1 MESQLVGDF
10 PTLLEQLDW
19 LEDNMEQLLS
29 QPPTT
34 TMRFVKNNTTHPVAN
49 ANPIEPLPKNRAKAS
64 EGKRQVP
71 SQKRYTSEQLE
82 KAKIAKDRHLKQ
94 LESRFPDS
102 YRVLK

>member
-1 MESQLVGDF
+1 MEK
-10 PTLLEQLDW
+10 
-19 LEDNMEQLLS
+19 LLS

-34 TMRFVKNNTTHPVAN
+34 TMRFVRNNSMQPVASVYS
-49 ANPIEPLPKNRAKAS
+49 IEPLPKNKA
-64 EGKRQVP
+64 QP
-71 SQKRYTSEQLE
+71 SDEKVREPSRKRYTSEQLE